1 MVEILKVDK
10 LDEARAEIKKVGSSG
25 HGTEL
30 MAPKMLHFNIKVSD
44 LDVRAANIIKILMLA
59 VNGDAAIHGD
69 VFDWKTQKS
78 DAIIMGNLKQIR
90 QLVDRLEGEPYG
102 LAEVRQS
109 LQELVEQ
116 YK

>member
-1 MVEILKVDK
+1 MLEILTVGS
-10 LDEARAEIKKVGSSG
+10 LDEARTEINKIGASG

-30 MAPKMLHFNIKVSD
+30 MAPKMLHFNIKVRD
-44 LDVRAANIIKILMLA
+44 LDVKAANIVKLLMLA

-78 DAIIMGNLKQIR
+78 DAIIMGTLKQIR

-102 LAEVRQS
+102 LNEVRKS
-109 LQELVEQ
+109 LKELVDR

>member
-1 MVEILKVDK
+1 MLEILRAGN
-10 LDEARAEIKKVGSSG
+10 LDEARAEIKKIGASD

-30 MAPKMLHFNIKVSD
+30 MAPKMLHFSIKIRD
-44 LDVRAANIIKILMLA
+44 LDVKAANIIKLLMLA

-78 DAIIMGNLKQIR
+78 DAIIMGTLKQIR

-102 LAEVRQS
+102 LNELRKN
-109 LQELVEQ
+109 LKELVDQ